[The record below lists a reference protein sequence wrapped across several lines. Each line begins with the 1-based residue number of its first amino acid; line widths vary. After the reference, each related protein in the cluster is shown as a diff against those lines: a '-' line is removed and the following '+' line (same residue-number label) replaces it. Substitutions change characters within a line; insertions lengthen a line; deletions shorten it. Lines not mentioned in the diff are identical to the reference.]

1 MARLTTLTPDKK
13 GYLRIL
19 VIGGT
24 GFIGSGVVSELRRAG
39 HEVATFARH
48 GDIAG
53 DRRALTASAAQLHRF
68 EPHLVID
75 MILSSGRQA
84 REVIDTFHG
93 RVPRLVALSSCDV
106 YRACGVLHRLED
118 GPLEPVPLTEESP
131 IRTTRQT
138 YPPAQIEM
146 LKSVFGWLDDEYDKI
161 PVEQVILGTQDPVGT
176 VLRLPM
182 VYGPGD
188 RLHRLRPLI
197 AHMDAREDDF
207 VIPES
212 VAQWRGPR
220 GFVKNVAHAV
230 ALAATHNVAVGRIY
244 NVGEPQNF
252 SEAEWAQRIAD
263 VVGWRGRITVKRDI
277 DAPFD
282 PRLAGNLQQHW
293 STDTGRIRRE
303 LDYRELVD
311 VDDAIRQTVE
321 WERAMAPI
329 NEARQ
334 E

>member
-1 MARLTTLTPDKK
+1 LVKEEDH
-13 GYLRIL
+13 LRIL

-24 GFIGSGVVSELRRAG
+24 GFIGSCVVSELRRAG

-53 DRRALTASAAQLHRF
+53 DRRSLAASASQLHRF
-68 EPHLVID
+68 EAHVVVD

-84 REVIDTFHG
+84 RDVIDTFHG

-106 YRACGVLHRLED
+106 YRACGVLHRLEE

-138 YPPAQIEM
+138 YPPEQIDM
-146 LKSVFGWLDDEYDKI
+146 LKSVFGWLDDDYDKI
-161 PVEQVILGTQDPVGT
+161 LVEQVVLGTQEMVGT

-188 RLHRLRPLI
+188 RLHRLRPLV
-197 AHMDAREDDF
+197 AHMDAGKDDF
-207 VIPES
+207 VMSES
-212 VAQWRGPR
+212 IAQWRGPR

-230 ALAATHNVAVGRIY
+230 ALAATHDAAVGRIY
-244 NVGEPQNF
+244 NVGEPHDF
-252 SEAEWAQRIAD
+252 SEAEWAHRVAD
-263 VVGWRGRITVKRDI
+263 VVGWRGRITVKKDA

-293 STDTGRIRRE
+293 SIDTGRIRRE
-303 LDYRELVD
+303 LDYGEVVD

-321 WERAMAPI
+321 WERATAI
-329 NEARQ
+329 EQAGLIADGRS
-334 E
+334 